1 MPSLRDRNFARRA
14 GHRYMIPPIS
24 GGQLGNVSWNELSC
38 QEHPLLLRGRHSKFQ
53 TIVAII
59 LSSPL
64 HFAWLLTNFHRTLR
78 NALLLMPRYY
88 PLAISWLQSHMS
100 HRAFD
105 LSLLVLMPR
114 RFECRPRESRE
125 PQLSLP

>member
-1 MPSLRDRNFARRA
+1 
-14 GHRYMIPPIS
+14 MIPPTS
-24 GGQLGNVSWNELSC
+24 GGQIGNVSWNELSC
-38 QEHPLLLRGRHSKFQ
+38 QEPPLLLRGRHSKFQ
-53 TIVAII
+53 LIVAII
-59 LSSPL
+59 LSSLL

-78 NALLLMPRYY
+78 NAMPRYD
-88 PLAISWLQSHMS
+88 PSAISWLQSHMP